1 MTPESTICA
10 ISTAPG
16 IGGIA
21 VARISGPQAI
31 AIADT
36 IWRGKPLA
44 QAQTHTAH
52 LGTIAD
58 PATGEPLDQ
67 AVATIFRA
75 PRSFTGDDVVELSVH
90 GSQWIQSELINLL
103 IRQGATLAEPGEF
116 TRRAFAA
123 GKMDLAEAEAVA
135 DVIASTSRASHR
147 VAMSQMRGNFSRAL
161 ASLHDQL
168 LNLASLLELELDFS
182 EEEVEFADRTHL
194 LNLSTATL
202 AEIDRLAS
210 SFATGNALRQG
221 IPAAIIGEP
230 NAGKSSLLNHLLG
243 DNRAIVSS
251 IPGTTRDTIEDTATI
266 GPLTYRFIDTA
277 GLRHT
282 TDPVEALGIERA
294 WQKAATATL
303 ILWVIDTTT
312 LTPSYLTS
320 FATQLS
326 AHIPST
332 TPILPILNKTDLLPT
347 PSSTELPNNSPSAS
361 TSSISPTSTHELPD
375 SSPSSLLAPLRS
387 ILPSL
392 HSPVEFSA
400 LTGDALPALRAAIS
414 DAARSALPQG
424 SESPDAA
431 IVTNARHYQSLLHAS
446 ASLRRV
452 VDGLSTTLPS
462 DLIAQDLRETLHH
475 LSTITGAIT
484 TPDILANIFTRFC
497 IGK

>member
-1 MTPESTICA
+1 MSSESTTTICA
-10 ISTAPG
+10 ISTPPG

-21 VARISGPQAI
+21 VARLSGPQAI
-31 AIADT
+31 AIANH
-36 IWRGKPLA
+36 IWRGCDLT
-44 QAQTHTAH
+44 QATTHTAH
-52 LGTIAD
+52 LGLITD
-58 PATGEPLDQ
+58 PQTGETLDQ
-67 AVATIFRA
+67 AVATLFRG
-75 PRSFTGDDVVELSVH
+75 PRSFTGDDVVELSIH

-116 TRRAFAA
+116 TRRAFAS
-123 GKMDLAEAEAVA
+123 GRLDLAEAEAVA

-182 EEEVEFADRTHL
+182 EEEVEFANRTQL
-194 LNLSTATL
+194 LQLSTATL

-230 NAGKSSLLNHLLG
+230 NAGKSSILNLLLG
-243 DNRAIVSS
+243 DNRAIVSD

-312 LTPSYLTS
+312 LTPTYLTS

-326 AHIPST
+326 AHLPST
-332 TPILPILNKTDLLPT
+332 TPILPILNKTDLIPAPSTEPSPSPTEASEANSTPT
-347 PSSTELPNNSPSAS
+347 PAS
-361 TSSISPTSTHELPD
+361 HSE
-375 SSPSSLLAPLRS
+375 LLATLRATT
-387 ILPSL
+387 LPSL
-392 HSPVEFSA
+392 LPPVEFSA
-400 LTGDALPALRAAIS
+400 ATRAALSTLRESIS
-414 DAARSALPQG
+414 AAARAALPQG
-424 SESPDAA
+424 AESPDAA
-431 IVTNARHYQSLLHAS
+431 IVTNARHYQALLHAS
-446 ASLRRV
+446 SSLRRV
-452 VDGLSTTLPS
+452 VEGLSTTLPS

-475 LSTITGAIT
+475 LATITGTIT